1 VAIDCDHPRPALNL
15 PGYVPPRLAWQV
27 PSYIPDLPPNAA
39 RVIRDALS
47 GVYQEL
53 TRLGQTRNLIPL
65 QEDLE
70 ARPGSVI
77 AGVGDGQTI
86 TLLPPGAD
94 GYLDPVSV
102 LLTDVENPVTVLHP
116 DGTVTTL
123 GEPGAYD
130 FTPASTTEYET
141 NPGGLIVS
149 GGVPTD
155 RLLGRDTPGT
165 GAVEFIA
172 LTAPL
177 EFDGAGAIRIAT
189 GGIGPALLADMGP
202 NTVLGN
208 PTAST
213 AAPTEIAIAENSV
226 LGRAGAAGTGN
237 IEAITVPGTGTL
249 TGEVVYLQSSSLR
262 NHVRW
267 SIIGLN
273 SLPLM
278 GDNSFVGNISGA
290 TARPAYTGL
299 GDLSSDTIIYENVG
313 KTFVRQTMDGDVFAD
328 QNSNVTLIQPNVVSD
343 TKLRDSGALSVIGR
357 AFNSTGDPADI
368 SAVAASGAV
377 LRESGSEVGFGTI
390 ATAGLADDSVTNDKL
405 AEMAA
410 NTVKANA
417 TSSTANP
424 TDFAVGTNT
433 VLGRVAGDIVAA
445 QLVNAQIT
453 DGTIANA
460 KRADMTAG
468 TVHGRQIDAT
478 TGPPV
483 DLTGLELAELLRYGT
498 TQAVTLAGTTNDQ
511 SLNADTTVLRLT
523 LTGSQTLTGIT
534 GGAQGRLLFVEN
546 ISGSGNNLTLASLS
560 ASSAVANRIR
570 APNGVD
576 LVLRFRES
584 ALLRWETNNNDW
596 RVVATSRA
604 TAIADGD
611 YGDVTVSSAGATWT
625 IDNDVVSDAKLRN
638 SGALS
643 VIGRSAN
650 SSGDPADISAT
661 AASDAVL
668 RESGSVLGFGTIATG
683 GIANNAVTDAKLR
696 QGGALSVIG
705 RSANS
710 TGNVADIAASAASG
724 AVLRESGS
732 VLGFGTVA
740 TAGIADAAVTLAKMA
755 NLAAGTVIGRQI
767 DAATGTPVALTGA
780 EVAELIRTAT
790 VQTETISATANN
802 LTLNADTTVLRCLPV
817 GAQTLTGITGGVAG
831 RVVIIDNAAGDG
843 NPLTLASLSASS
855 TAANRFRTPRAASLI
870 IGFRESAIVRWDTDT
885 GDWRFIGRAF
895 AGDPL
900 TDGDKGDITVSASGA
915 TWTIDND
922 VVTDAKLRNSAAL
935 SVIGRSANSTG
946 DPADIAAANDAE
958 VLRRSGTTLGFGTI
972 ATAGIANDAV
982 TDAKLRNSSALSV
995 IGRSVNSVGDP
1006 TDIATT
1012 SGSNGVLVES
1022 GGVLAWGLVTTNN
1035 ILDNTIANADLRQS
1049 AALSVVGRTNN
1060 TLGNV
1065 ADISAVAAS
1074 DAVLRESGSTL
1085 SFGQIATAGIAND
1098 AVTDGK
1104 LRNGVA
1110 LSVIG
1115 RSANSTGDVADIAA
1129 GTDGHVLRRSGTTLG
1144 FGTIATAGIADA
1156 AVTLAKMANLA
1167 QSSIIGRAES
1177 AGTGVPQALTS
1188 TQVAAIID
1196 GEPITWS
1203 STHAFNGTNLTANT
1217 ASDITLTSG
1226 GTTTLAATTQVQI
1239 TSPTR
1244 LASSI
1249 AFDSI
1254 GTTGVTAANNLVINS
1269 VNVVRFTGPPN
1280 PLTGMV
1286 PAVSG
1291 QTVLLVNTHAT
1302 DDMVI
1307 QLDSPSSSAANRF
1320 AGEVTDRHI
1329 KPGEMALAWYD
1340 GTSTIW
1346 RLLCRDD
1353 VDL

>member
-1 VAIDCDHPRPALNL
+1 MACDDRQLTEAQRQAGYQQGRTGVVRAVRPFSGRPTLENLLDYINRELYPAVKSTRDRVNDVYLPTVDNAPSANPLIYYFSTETGAADPTAGRIRLDASPQNTATVMRVSETNARLVDARPWLEVMAGGATTPLGVVTLSDAINPARFIRFDLNTMTDQGTYWDLGVTVIESSHDDPFVDGGGLVVSFIPGVASTGTTVPSTSLTPIAGLSVLGTSTTATAPPAAITMPVTTGGRFLRTNTTGFPADPASVAPSIIGWGVLTLNDL
-15 PGYVPPRLAWQV
+15 PRLLNNRFLANV
-27 PSYIPDLPPNAA
+27 TGTDLVSP
-39 RVIRDALS
+39 V
-47 GVYQEL
+47 GVDFYF
-53 TRLGQTRNLIPL
+53 
-65 QEDLE
+65 
-70 ARPGSVI
+70 V
-77 AGVGDGQTI
+77 
-86 TLLPPGAD
+86 AD
-94 GYLDPVSV
+94 GSRGVEWDP
-102 LLTDVENPVTVLHP
+102 TDQVFFVKTGNTTFVHT
-116 DGTVTTL
+116 DGTVH
-123 GEPGAYD
+123 
-130 FTPASTTEYET
+130 
-141 NPGGLIVS
+141 
-149 GGVPTD
+149 
-155 RLLGRDTPGT
+155 R
-165 GAVEFIA
+165 
-172 LTAPL
+172 
-177 EFDGAGAIRIAT
+177 
-189 GGIGPALLADMGP
+189 
-202 NTVLGN
+202 
-208 PTAST
+208 
-213 AAPTEIAIAENSV
+213 
-226 LGRAGAAGTGN
+226 
-237 IEAITVPGTGTL
+237 EAIT
-249 TGEVVYLQSSSLR
+249 
-262 NHVRW
+262 
-267 SIIGLN
+267 
-273 SLPLM
+273 
-278 GDNSFVGNISGA
+278 
-290 TARPAYTGL
+290 
-299 GDLSSDTIIYENVG
+299 
-313 KTFVRQTMDGDVFAD
+313 GDVSIPQF
-328 QNSNVTLIQPNVVSD
+328 SNTAAIQVNVVLD
-343 TKLRDSGALSVIGR
+343 TMLRDSGPLSVIGR
-357 AFNSTGDPADI
+357 AANSSGDPADI
-368 SAVAASGAV
+368 SAVAGSGGV
-377 LRESGSEVGFGTI
+377 LRESGSTLGFGTI
-390 ATAGLADDSVTNDKL
+390 ATDGLADDSVTNAKL

-417 TSSTANP
+417 TSATANP
-424 TDFAVGTNT
+424 TDFAIGTNT
-433 VLGRVAGDIVAA
+433 VLGRVAGDIVSA

-460 KRADMTAG
+460 KRADMAAG

-498 TQAVTLAGTTNDQ
+498 TQAVTLAATTNDQ

-570 APNGVD
+570 TPNGVD
-576 LVLRFRES
+576 LVLKFRES

-596 RVVATSRA
+596 RVVAASRA

-767 DAATGTPVALTGA
+767 DAGTGAPVALTGA
-780 EVAELIRTAT
+780 EVGELLRLSTAQSVAVSGT
-790 VQTETISATANN
+790 VNDQ
-802 LTLNADTTVLRCLPV
+802 TLNDDTTVLRLTPT
-817 GAQTLTGITGGVAG
+817 GSQTVTGMTGGTSGRLVLVENVAG
-831 RVVIIDNAAGDG
+831 SGNTII
-843 NPLTLASLSASS
+843 LASLDAGSL
-855 TAANRFRTPRAASLI
+855 TANRFRTPQAINVSL
-870 IGFRESAIVRWDTDT
+870 GFRESALFRWDATN
-885 GDWRFIGRAF
+885 GDWRLVGRSF
-895 AGDPL
+895 AGFSL

-922 VVTDAKLRNSAAL
+922 VVTDAKLRNS
-935 SVIGRSANSTG
+935 
-946 DPADIAAANDAE
+946 
-958 VLRRSGTTLGFGTI
+958 
-972 ATAGIANDAV
+972 
-982 TDAKLRNSSALSV
+982 SALSV
-995 IGRSVNSVGDP
+995 IGRSVNSTGDP
-1006 TDIATT
+1006 SDIATT

-1022 GGVLAWGLVTTNN
+1022 AGTLSFGLVTTNN

-1060 TLGNV
+1060 TIGNV
-1065 ADISAVAAS
+1065 ADISATAAS

-1085 SFGQIATAGIAND
+1085 SFGQIATGGINDD
-1098 AVTDGK
+1098 AVTNGK
-1104 LRNGVA
+1104 LRNSAA

-1115 RSANSTGDVADIAA
+1115 RSANSTGDPADIAA
-1129 GTDGHVLRRSGTTLG
+1129 ANDGEVLRRSGTTLG
-1144 FGTIATAGIADA
+1144 FGTVATAGITDA

-1167 QSSIIGRAES
+1167 QSTIIGRAES
-1177 AGTGVPQALTS
+1177 AGTGVPTALTS

-1196 GEPITWS
+1196 GEPITWTGS
-1203 STHAFNGTNLTANT
+1203 HTFNGTNHTVTAG
-1217 ASDITLTSG
+1217 ADITLTASG
-1226 GTTTLAATTQVQI
+1226 GTMTLAATTQVQI

-1244 LASSI
+1244 LASSV
-1249 AFDSI
+1249 ALDSV
-1254 GTTGVTAANNLVINS
+1254 GTTATTAANNLAINS
-1269 VNVVRFTGPPN
+1269 VSVVRFTGPVN

-1286 PAVSG
+1286 PVVDG
-1291 QTVLLVNTHAT
+1291 QTVLLVNAHAT
-1302 DDMVI
+1302 DDVVI
-1307 QLDSPSSSAANRF
+1307 QLNSPSSTAANTF
-1320 AGEVTDRHI
+1320 AGLGTDRHI

-1340 GTSTIW
+1340 GTSDRW
-1346 RLLCRDD
+1346 RLLCRDE